1 VQTVPVDSDET
12 LGGRYRLVELLGE
25 GGMSAVWRAH
35 DEVLRRPVAVKV
47 LSSRHLTDDDFRER
61 IRAEALAAAGLS
73 HPHIAS
79 VYDFGESLGSH
90 RERVPYVVMELL
102 DGRSLADM
110 VSDGPLAPRQAMRI
124 CAEVASAL
132 AAAHARGIVH
142 RDVKPGN
149 VMVTPNGAKVVDFG
163 IAAAA
168 GELADFESA
177 AIMYGTPAYLAPE
190 RLEDGPAVTATDVY
204 ALGLLLYRLL
214 TGHLPWSAETTTQ
227 ILRAHVYVEPKSLPR
242 QSGLPAAVSALYQRC
257 LEKDPANRPTA
268 AEAARILADAAGIS
282 VSLPQDTGP
291 GGTDTT
297 DVPTV
302 PRASRGR
309 RRTRIAAVSLGLAG
323 VIAALIV
330 GATKFAGA
338 GADDDK
344 TQDKAVPANQ
354 AGLQGSAGLGGTSA
368 PGSPPGSSSTAAS
381 SGNNPATQPLPGT
394 TVGVPTAAA
403 TNGPTSG
410 ATSPTGASGAGG
422 VSQVEKFESQGGTV
436 SIRCEGTKPVL
447 VEQVAKA
454 GYESRIVSTSP
465 EIGVRFKSGTMT
477 PAKVRVIASCTA
489 AGAPSFRERI
499 NDPADA

>member
-1 VQTVPVDSDET
+1 MESDET

-47 LSSRHLTDDDFRER
+47 LSSRHLTDDGFRER

-79 VYDFGESLGSH
+79 VYDFGESLGTR

-102 DGRSLADM
+102 DGRSLADV
-110 VSDGPLAPRQAMRI
+110 VSDGPLTPRQAMRI

-214 TGHLPWSAETTTQ
+214 TGQLPWSAETTTQ

-242 QSGLPAAVSALYQRC
+242 QTGLPIAVTTLYQRC

-282 VSLPQDTGP
+282 VSLPGSPSFKNGDTS
-291 GGTDTT
+291 DF
-297 DVPTV
+297 PTV
-302 PRASRGR
+302 PRVSPAR
-309 RRTRIAAVSLGLAG
+309 RRARFAGAAV
-323 VIAALIV
+323 AAVALVAAVVV
-330 GATKFAGA
+330 GATQLAGA
-338 GADDDK
+338 GAEDRSGDRGL
-344 TQDKAVPANQ
+344 PANKQ
-354 AGLQGSAGLGGTSA
+354 AAQDANAGLGATGGSTGPGTPPGGTSGA
-368 PGSPPGSSSTAAS
+368 PPTSGNGAQPIPGSTVVPSNGSTTGSSPVGGGSP
-381 SGNNPATQPLPGT
+381 SGPG
-394 TVGVPTAAA
+394 GAA
-403 TNGPTSG
+403 TN
-410 ATSPTGASGAGG
+410 
-422 VSQVEKFESQGGTV
+422 SQVVEFET
-436 SIRCEGTKPVL
+436 
-447 VEQVAKA
+447 KA
-454 GYESRIVSTSP
+454 GHVS
-465 EIGVRFKSGTMT
+465 VRCSGTTAVYVTHSTFEGYSSKVPAAAPNVVVRYRSDTLT
-477 PAKVRVIASCTA
+477 PMKVKITISCAT
-489 AGAPSFRERI
+489 GKPDPDIRESNNPS
-499 NDPADA
+499 DDV